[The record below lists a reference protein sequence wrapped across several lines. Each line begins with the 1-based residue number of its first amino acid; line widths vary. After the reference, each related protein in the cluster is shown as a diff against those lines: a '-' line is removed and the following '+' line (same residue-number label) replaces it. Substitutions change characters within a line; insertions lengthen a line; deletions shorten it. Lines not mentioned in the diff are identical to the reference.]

1 MVEKMKKIRDN
12 KGIFAEVLTD
22 LSEDFDCIPHS
33 SLIAK
38 VNAFGFA
45 KKSLSFISDYLY
57 NRK

>member
-22 LSEDFDCIPHS
+22 LSEGFDCIPHS

-38 VNAFGFA
+38 VNARF
-45 KKSLSFISDYLY
+45 
-57 NRK
+57 R